1 MIKLK
6 GLPIALCL
14 LTKQMTTQQQF
25 VNTNST
31 YKYLPNTNKETLT
44 LTYLNFILKNFQEE
58 VNEENQCL
66 PSINWIPKVHKNP
79 CKTRLILAAPKYSL
93 KPLSKPITSAFKL
106 IYKQIEPY
114 NKQGTFVSGTK
125 FFWTILNNESVIN
138 STNNRN
144 NRGKATFTTCFDFL
158 TLCNIITHDK

>member
-1 MIKLK
+1 M
-6 GLPIALCL
+6 
-14 LTKQMTTQQQF
+14 
-25 VNTNST
+25 
-31 YKYLPNTNKETLT
+31 
-44 LTYLNFILKNFQEE
+44 NFILKNFQEE

-79 CKTRLILAAPKYSL
+79 CKTKLILAAPKYPL

-114 NKQGTFVSGTK
+114 NKQGTFVSGIK

-138 STNNRN
+138 STNNLN